1 MQPLL
6 LTADP
11 DEFGEPE
18 RFADADGLARR
29 VHALRKGRALDFTQ
43 GSCADG
49 RGTYRSVLVWLAA
62 RPDFGSGPRGP
73 VYLACAAGEGVD
85 TPADLIAALTRTRPP
100 AQRAA

>member
-1 MQPLL
+1 MSPIL

-29 VHALRKGRALDFTQ
+29 VHTLRKGLALDFTQ

-49 RGTYRSVLVWLAA
+49 QASHPAVLVWLSPTSAA
-62 RPDFGSGPRGP
+62 PRA
-73 VYLACAAGEGVD
+73 YLACAAGEGVD
-85 TPADLIAALTRTRPP
+85 TPDRLFAALKRTRAP
-100 AQRAA
+100 AQQGA